1 MNASLN
7 RPTLWITGSGGLI
20 GHQLAHAAAAL
31 GRWDVVPLARRDLDL
46 LEAGAVSERFRRDR
60 PALVVHC
67 AAMSK
72 TPACQA
78 NPELARR
85 CNVEVTR
92 QLSELAGE
100 GRFVFFSTDLIFDG
114 RRGNYAEN
122 RPANPLHV
130 YGETKVAAEA
140 AVRAHPRHLIVRTSL
155 NYGVS
160 PTGDRSFAE
169 EMLVAV
175 RAGKTLSLFND
186 EFRSPITVEDTVAA
200 VLDLLSA
207 GATGTYHVAGSERLS
222 RWEIGELV
230 AARHPELSGKLR
242 PESLRSY
249 QGPPRSPDTSLD
261 CGKTER
267 LLGRKVPGL
276 KERLRKM
283 TNDQ

>member
-7 RPTLWITGSGGLI
+7 RPTLWITGAGGLI
-20 GHQLAHAAAAL
+20 GHHLAHAAAAL
-31 GRWDVVPLARRDLDL
+31 GRWDVVPLSRRDLDL

-92 QLSELAGE
+92 QLTELVGD
-100 GRFVFFSTDLIFDG
+100 GRIVFFSTDLIFDG

-122 RPANPLHV
+122 SPANPLHV
-130 YGETKVAAEA
+130 YGETKVAAES

-230 AARHPELSGKLR
+230 AAHHPELRGKLR

-249 QGPPRSPDTSLD
+249 SGPPRAPDTSLD
-261 CGKTER
+261 CGKAAR